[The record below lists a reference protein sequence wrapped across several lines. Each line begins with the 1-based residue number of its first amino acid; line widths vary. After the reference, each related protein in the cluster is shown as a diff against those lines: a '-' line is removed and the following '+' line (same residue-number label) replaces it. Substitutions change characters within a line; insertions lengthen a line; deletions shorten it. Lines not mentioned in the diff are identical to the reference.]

1 MSDVRV
7 TVTGQKQVLK
17 NLEKISQE
25 RLNNVIEAV
34 EVTQAFIVN
43 DAKLIVPV
51 KTGFLQ
57 SSIQADKVEVNLKR
71 TEVSGTVTADAEYA
85 SHVEF
90 GTRFQKAQ
98 PYLVPA
104 VLKNK
109 SNFLRRMKAAIKG

>member
-7 TVTGQKQVLK
+7 TVTGQKEVLK
-17 NLEKISQE
+17 KLEKISQE
-25 RLNNVIEAV
+25 RAAAIVEAV

-57 SSIQADKVEVNLKR
+57 SSIQADKVEVNLR
-71 TEVSGTVTADAEYA
+71 TAEVTGTVTADAEYA

-98 PYLVPA
+98 PYMVPA

-109 SNFLRRMKAAIKG
+109 AGFLRRMKAAMKG